1 MIILITK
8 LTCRNSKTLF
18 RAGGRAPLG
27 VGRHKG
33 PAGLGSRR
41 LERRGG
47 LERWIGTHRTG
58 YDRGNVGRACQPETA
73 LVRLCGAA
81 CAITGAKGGQCLF
94 IFVENFLVGAI
105 SP

>member
-58 YDRGNVGRACQPETA
+58 YDRADIPHLRANS
-73 LVRLCGAA
+73 RY
-81 CAITGAKGGQCLF
+81 
-94 IFVENFLVGAI
+94 FLVFFVLI
-105 SP
+105 NLDLNE